1 MRGRSATVGAGTA
14 SAGRG
19 ERDDHDDRPPACRG
33 AASAAAFLIDAPSRT
48 SAARGARPVVS
59 RVARGRP
66 LPLARH
72 RAALLHVSATPAA
85 GRSSCLMFPPRE
97 RCTSRRRR

>member
-19 ERDDHDDRPPACRG
+19 ERDDRGDRDDQLPACCG
-33 AASAAAFLIDAPSRT
+33 AASVAAFIFDAPSRT

-66 LPLARH
+66 RPLARH

-85 GRSSCLMFPPRE
+85 VHV
-97 RCTSRRRR
+97 